1 MAEKYHTNFRY
12 FEDGTIGISI
22 DETIGVEDANTI
34 LKIFESFTEK
44 VQGINSAV
52 QIVNCQLP
60 TAICASTN
68 FTILNASRFQYP
80 SQRKPDDA
88 LHQTTGK

>member
-52 QIVNCQLP
+52 QICQL
-60 TAICASTN
+60 STTN
-68 FTILNASRFQYP
+68 CHLRFNE
-80 SQRKPDDA
+80 
-88 LHQTTGK
+88 LHHS